1 MGQPLRL
8 LIVEDSEDDADLL
21 LRVLR
26 PAGYE
31 PAYEI
36 VDTLPTM
43 RTALE
48 HKDWD
53 VITSDHPTAIQ
64 RARCPGTGQRTA
76 PELPLHRGIRRK

>member
-1 MGQPLRL
+1 MSRALNL
-8 LIVEDSEDDADLL
+8 LIVEDSKDDADLL

-36 VDTLPTM
+36 VDTSPAM

-48 HKDWD
+48 
-53 VITSDHPTAIQ
+53 
-64 RARCPGTGQRTA
+64 
-76 PELPLHRGIRRK
+76 